1 MDSAPIDIQK
11 WLEVKKIFIKI
22 HPLYHFLS
30 SMRPKL
36 SRKGILSY
44 ETYEEHWLATFYSM
58 AFTLNTCHLH
68 QNNKNETPEA
78 QNFFCW
84 IWVGL
89 HMVVFYIWES
99 QKNLETVILQRTGG
113 RSGLQLPSHLIMRD
127 VLNVKSVSLNHIKV
141 ISKLKEYQ
149 S

>member
-1 MDSAPIDIQK
+1 MVDSAPIEIQHQF
-11 WLEVKKIFIKI
+11 EVKKIFTKI

-36 SRKGILSY
+36 SRNGILSY
-44 ETYEEHWLATFYSM
+44 ETYEEHWLTTFYLM
-58 AFTLNTCHLH
+58 VVTLNTCDLH
-68 QNNKNETPEA
+68 QNNKNESLEA
-78 QNFFCW
+78 QHFFGR

-99 QKNLETVILQRTGG
+99 HKNLEPVILRRTGG

-127 VLNVKSVSLNHIKV
+127 VLV
-141 ISKLKEYQ
+141 IYFTFSFYLL
-149 S
+149 